1 MNLTSNQFDLLV
13 EKTKNN
19 IRESN
24 GVLAFEDDVPEYNM
38 NKTPFGI
45 PILKPRGPSFLI
57 RPETMYSRTDLPI
70 NPFRPYDRSQFI
82 CKLEKSG
89 LVVLINRFCTCQRYL
104 VLSEEFKS
112 NFSPL
117 YHDDFVGIA
126 EILNMPWSIERD
138 VCILKNMG
146 AAGSQIHL
154 HFNLFDLNPEVYPL
168 YSNLKEYVMSN
179 VVSGS
184 GFEFLRII
192 KNGCG
197 ENVFFDYPHC
207 VFVLPETNDV
217 AELANTIEKNYSEAI
232 KILDLRTEPDVNAR
246 TIKMLCP
253 MSNLNESFED
263 ETVVVQFTSSL
274 KPHKVYFFKEWM
286 FVTGSLVD
294 LKAYGRAFNLFL
306 QPNTLLMGQGTWT
319 KPLKIGEELSEEIL
333 SVIKTK
339 PFGDFIRE
347 NFNPNEEQE

>member
-1 MNLTSNQFDLLV
+1 MNLTSDQFDLLV

-24 GVLAFEDDVPEYNM
+24 RVLAFEDDVPVYKM

-45 PILKPRGPSFLI
+45 PILKVRGPSFLI
-57 RPETMYSRTDLPI
+57 RPETILSRTDLPI

-89 LVVLINRFCTCQRYL
+89 LVVLINRFCASPLYL
-104 VLSEEFKS
+104 VLPEEFKS
-112 NFSPL
+112 NFLPL
-117 YHDDFVGIA
+117 YHDDFIGIA
-126 EILNMPWSIERD
+126 EIMNIPWSIERD
-138 VCILKNMG
+138 ICILKNIG
-146 AAGSQIHL
+146 AVGSQTHL
-154 HFNLFDLNPEVYPL
+154 HFNLFELNPEEYPL

-179 VVSGS
+179 TVSGS

-217 AELANTIEKNYSEAI
+217 TELANAIEKNYSEAI
-232 KILDLRTEPDVNAR
+232 KMLDLRTEPDVNAR
-246 TIKMLCP
+246 TIKMVCP

-263 ETVVVQFTSSL
+263 ETVAVQFTSSL

-286 FVTGSLVD
+286 FVTGPIVD
-294 LKAYGRAFNLFL
+294 LMAYGRAFDLFI
-306 QPNTLLMGQGTWT
+306 QPNALLMGQATWT

-339 PFGDFIRE
+339 SLGDLIRG